1 GGYLPETLLA
11 VCNYDVNNNSC
22 YIGNEQ
28 SYSRFYV
35 EVGDD
40 IDFADN
46 AYTGYFD
53 SGKRGSVKLK
63 NKKGN
68 TDSISLTAMDD
79 GLQATA
85 SYGKV
90 FYRIVGY
97 R

>member
-1 GGYLPETLLA
+1 MLLA
-11 VCNYDVNNNSC
+11 ACVYDRNNNIC
-22 YIGNEQ
+22 HIGNEQ

-40 IDFADN
+40 TDFADN

-53 SGKRGSVKLK
+53 SGKRGSVTLK
-63 NKKGN
+63 NKSGN
-68 TDSISLTAMDD
+68 TTSISLTAMDN